1 MNEKKKFVM
10 PDSLI
15 IVAAVV
21 LLVAILSWVIPSGT
35 YDYQEMDVNGTI
47 RNVAIDGT
55 YHEIDKSEA
64 TPTTVLGFFGSFYR
78 GCVEAADVIFVIF
91 CCCGTFGILVK
102 TGAIHAGIGTALRK
116 LGNKEILLIPI
127 MMLIFGLGG
136 SVFGMLSEFYG
147 FYPLIVGMGIALGY
161 DAMLGFAIICLGEFV
176 GFMGATLN
184 PYSVGVAQAIAEV
197 ELYSG
202 TGYRVICFIVFMA
215 LSIFYVMRYGTK
227 IKKNPQLSVMEGEKS
242 IHAFERGELN
252 QYNFTKKDA
261 LILLDVLIILIILMY
276 GLMNLGWSYPQ
287 LCGLFLIMSMV
298 AGLICKWSP
307 NKWCNEFI
315 DSAKTVVWGCILTGV
330 AKGIIVVMDDAMII
344 DTVIFYLSNLLK
356 NAPEFLSAQL
366 MLIVQT
372 IISIL
377 VPSATGQAATT
388 MPIMAQLAD
397 IIGVSRQTSV
407 LAFQFGAALT
417 DMYAPTASIVVVC
430 GLGGI
435 SLQKWYK
442 WFTPLFFILL
452 ISQMIMLG
460 IAVAIGY

>member
-202 TGYRVICFIVFMA
+202 TGYRVICFILFMTI
-215 LSIFYVMRYGTK
+215 SIFYVMRYGAK

-252 QYNFTKKDA
+252 QFNFTKKDA

>member
-202 TGYRVICFIVFMA
+202 TGYRVICFILFMTI
-215 LSIFYVMRYGTK
+215 SILYVMRYGAK